1 MADSPR
7 CFDCIKKGLTGQMYK
22 IAGKPKFKC
31 RDCGWIGARDKFE
44 PIEFEWKLQSEA
56 YWAHLESKGIRQPNV
71 N

>member
-1 MADSPR
+1 
-7 CFDCIKKGLTGQMYK
+7 MYK